1 MRTFIVIWLGQ
12 MVSTI
17 GSRMSIFAIT
27 IWAWELTGSAT
38 ALALVGFFFFVP
50 SILSALLAG
59 VIVDRLNRKF
69 LMVLSDTGTALST
82 SVLLLL
88 ALIGNLQIWH
98 IYAIAALIGFFSQIQ
113 MLAYQVSMSLIVPQ
127 QHYTRAIS
135 MGSVVDYG
143 GEIIAPALAGSL
155 YPFIGLVGILLIDL
169 ATFGVAIATVICV
182 HIPQPSHTD
191 AFNHNRGK
199 LWQELGF
206 GFSYI
211 FTRNSLLALLVA
223 TSLFWFAHD
232 LGESIYN
239 PMILART
246 GGNAGILGSVTSA
259 AGFGGVTGAVIVSIW
274 GGPKRRISGLF
285 LGMMGAGVSKTI
297 FGLGWMPSI
306 WIPAQF
312 CSSLNFPLLSS
323 SNTTIWLAKSEP
335 SVQGRVFAASSL
347 IKQVVAAISTLIAGP
362 LADHLFEPA
371 MMSGGILAPLLGW
384 IFGTEPGAGMAL
396 LYVITSI
403 CLLLVGIGGY
413 AFATLRN
420 VDKIVPNPDKPLRS

>member
-1 MRTFIVIWLGQ
+1 

-27 IWAWELTGSAT
+27 IWAWELTGKAT

-59 VIVDRLNRKF
+59 VIVDRVNRKF

-88 ALIGNLQIWH
+88 ELTSNLQIWH
-98 IYAIAALIGFFSQIQ
+98 IYAIAAVIGFFSQIQ
-113 MLAYQVSMSLIVPQ
+113 MLAYQVSMTLIVPQ
-127 QHYTRAIS
+127 QHYTRASS

-143 GEIIAPALAGSL
+143 AEIIAPALAGSL
-155 YPFIGLVGILLIDL
+155 YPFIGLAGIFLIDL
-169 ATFGVAIATVICV
+169 ASFTVAIATVICV
-182 HIPQPSHTD
+182 HIPQPTHTG
-191 AFNHNRGK
+191 AFNQNRGK
-199 LWQELGF
+199 LWQEIAF

-211 FTRNSLLALLVA
+211 FTRSSLLALLVA

-246 GGNAGILGSVTSA
+246 GGNAGVLGSVTSA

-323 SNTTIWLAKSEP
+323 SNTAIWLAKIDP
-335 SVQGRVFAASSL
+335 NMQGRVFAAISL

-362 LADHLFEPA
+362 LADRVFEPA
-371 MMSGGILAPLLGW
+371 MMPQGILAPRLGF
-384 IFGTEPGAGMAL
+384 IFGSEPGAGMAL
-396 LYVITSI
+396 LYVITSV

-413 AFATLRN
+413 AFPTLRN
-420 VDKIVPNPDKPLRS
+420 VDEIVPNHDQPLRS